1 MEGPFSLLDGH
12 EQVVFGNDEETGLRC
27 IIAVYS
33 TALGPALGGTR
44 FYPYATEEQALI
56 DVLRLSK
63 GMAYKAAC
71 AGLDLGGGKAVIIG
85 DPTTDKSEALL
96 RAYGRVVESLG
107 GRYVT
112 ACDVGT
118 YTADL
123 AIVARETRWATGTD
137 VVEGGSGDSSVLT
150 AYGTYLG
157 IRACLQHV
165 FGSDEVGNRHIA
177 IQGVGKVGMKLAEHL
192 AAEGAKLTVA
202 DINDAAT
209 AICAERFGAEVI
221 SNDKIHAVDADV
233 YSPNAL
239 GGVVNDDTLPEM
251 ACRIVAG
258 AANNQLLED
267 RHADALAEAGIL
279 YAPDYV
285 INAGG
290 VIQVGDELHPDG
302 YSAERARSR
311 TEQIGARLL
320 EIFAM
325 AEERGVSTEAAAEV
339 VAEQRMASVGRLRG
353 FWLPRG

>member
-1 MEGPFSLLDGH
+1 MKGPFSLLDGH

-44 FYPYATEEQALI
+44 FYPYASEEEALV

-71 AGLDLGGGKAVIIG
+71 AGLDLGGDKAVIIG
-85 DPTTDKSEALL
+85 DPLTDKSEALL
-96 RAYGRVVESLG
+96 RAYGRLVESLG

-150 AYGTYLG
+150 AYGIYLG
-157 IRACLQHV
+157 IRACLEHV

-177 IQGVGKVGMKLAEHL
+177 IQGVGKVGMKLAEQL
-192 AAEGAKLTVA
+192 AEQGAKLTIA
-202 DINDAAT
+202 DVNDAAT
-209 AICAERFGAEVI
+209 AACAERFGAEIV

-239 GGVVNDDTLPEM
+239 GGTINDQTLPELS
-251 ACRIVAG
+251 CRIVAG

-267 RHADALAEAGIL
+267 RHADALADAGVL

-325 AEERGVSTEAAAEV
+325 ASERGVSTEAAAEV